1 MRILIC
7 DDDMI
12 FIQQFRELV
21 FQEFKQQ
28 RYFVEFRWCQNG
40 TEMVNIISSEPIDIL
55 FLDIEMPGMDGFMA
69 AEQLNQLRNKPL
81 LIFTTGF
88 DHLVYDS
95 FQYRP

>member
-1 MRILIC
+1 MTGIYAILIIYVIPLLDFQGGISIKILIC

-40 TEMVNIISSEPIDIL
+40 TEMVNIISVLGKQETINRL
-55 FLDIEMPGMDGFMA
+55 T
-69 AEQLNQLRNKPL
+69 K
-81 LIFTTGF
+81 
-88 DHLVYDS
+88 
-95 FQYRP
+95 

>member
-69 AEQLNQLRNKPL
+69 AEQLNQ
-81 LIFTTGF
+81 
-88 DHLVYDS
+88 
-95 FQYRP
+95 